1 MLYVLLYRETVD
13 QFLIHC
19 DAAYALR
26 GDVFQRFGVQW
37 VMPGDIVSLL
47 FS

>member
-1 MLYVLLYRETVD
+1 MDHL
-13 QFLIHC
+13 LIHC